1 MTRLRASS
9 ITSGAATAEATEVF
23 FRSWTAKFVS
33 AGETARRLRIDRT
46 TLDQWVRDG
55 RIKAYRG
62 VGRDSFF
69 KATEVETLY
78 KELHPEAALAQA
90 VAEDERDSAAA
101 GTAQPMQLTV
111 RKKQDPQMRVYLRLQ
126 ADAKWYDTSEED
138 IRTWFQQL
146 APDGYERN
154 KKNADHTIK
163 KLQYLVG
170 LIEEAQKKRA
180 LLDSRVIEDLIV
192 EQGWIIALDKQNL
205 AGPFEQRI
213 DFDPRTIDQLE
224 IKQVV

>member
-1 MTRLRASS
+1 MLNYPGTGGGRFAFLDAS
-9 ITSGAATAEATEVF
+9 
-23 FRSWTAKFVS
+23 
-33 AGETARRLRIDRT
+33 ETARRLRIDRIM
-46 TLDQWVRDG
+46 LDQWVRDG

-62 VGRDSFF
+62 VGKDSFF
-69 KATEVETLY
+69 KATEVEALY

-90 VAEDERDSAAA
+90 VAEDERDSATP

-154 KKNADHTIK
+154 KKNAEHTIK
-163 KLQYLVG
+163 KLQYLVS
-170 LIEEAQKKRA
+170 LIEEAQ
-180 LLDSRVIEDLIV
+180 E
-192 EQGWIIALDKQNL
+192 KQQQSL
-205 AGPFEQRI
+205 ME
-213 DFDPRTIDQLE
+213 
-224 IKQVV
+224 